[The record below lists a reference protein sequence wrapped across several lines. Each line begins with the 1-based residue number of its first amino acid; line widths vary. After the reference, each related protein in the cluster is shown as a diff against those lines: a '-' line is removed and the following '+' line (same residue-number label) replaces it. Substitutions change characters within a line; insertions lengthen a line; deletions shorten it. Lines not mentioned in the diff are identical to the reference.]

1 MVDQSAPMRMSDLE
15 KFDRNMGTY
24 NHICYPTTRRHPRT
38 LLEAWPHRHPYC
50 IECPPPRIR
59 WWRIVLATFI
69 GAAVGT
75 LAAIWW
81 SGI

>member
-1 MVDQSAPMRMSDLE
+1 MNDQSAPMRMSDLE

-24 NHICYPTTRRHPRT
+24 NPIYYPTTRRHP
-38 LLEAWPHRHPYC
+38 YC
-50 IECPPPRIR
+50 IECSPPRIR
-59 WWRIVLATFI
+59 WGRIVLATFI
-69 GAAVGT
+69 GVAVGT

>member
-1 MVDQSAPMRMSDLE
+1 MNDQSAPMRMSDLE

-24 NHICYPTTRRHPRT
+24 NPICYPTTRSHPRT
-38 LLEAWPHRHPYC
+38 VLEAWPHRHPYC
-50 IECPPPRIR
+50 IKCSPPRIR
-59 WWRIVLATFI
+59 WGRIVLATFI
-69 GAAVGT
+69 GVAVGT